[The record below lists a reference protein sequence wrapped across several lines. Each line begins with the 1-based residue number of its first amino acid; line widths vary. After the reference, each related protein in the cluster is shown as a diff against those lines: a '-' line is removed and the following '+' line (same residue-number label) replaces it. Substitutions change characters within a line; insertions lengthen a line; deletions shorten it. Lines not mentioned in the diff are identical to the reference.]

1 MNQVG
6 IDISDKV
13 FDASIQSSSELSR
26 RQFINKAS
34 GHRQFIKWALKN
46 SDSARIC
53 LEATGIYHLQ
63 LSLALYRQTA
73 IELMV
78 VNPRAARRFADAR
91 MVRAKTDA
99 IDADG
104 MLQYL
109 LSMPFRPWTAP
120 RDQALQLQ
128 SLVHRLAQL
137 TKEQTRERCRLH
149 ASQRA
154 GAHTHLAQQDIKAH
168 LKQLQKRIDGVK
180 HHAIELVQN
189 DPKFADDLRI
199 IDSIPGF
206 AELSATRIIAE
217 LAPLPVGLKPPQWVA
232 QAGLDPRPYESGS
245 SVHPPRRI
253 SKQGNARLRT
263 ALFLPALSAIRH
275 DPNVK
280 AFYDSLLGR
289 GKAKMQAITA
299 VMRKLLHAIWGMLQH
314 RAEWDG
320 SKFFKLES
328 ENTA

>member
-1 MNQVG
+1 MSQVG
-6 IDISDKV
+6 IDVSDKV
-13 FDASIQSSSELSR
+13 FDASMLSSSKRHSR
-26 RQFINKAS
+26 KFSNTAS
-34 GHRQFIKWALKN
+34 GHRQFIKWVLKN
-46 SDSARIC
+46 SGSARVC

-63 LSLALYRQTA
+63 LALALSGHTA
-73 IELMV
+73 IEVMV
-78 VNPRAARRFADAR
+78 VNPCSARRFAQAR
-91 MVRAKTDA
+91 MTRAKTDS

-104 MLQYL
+104 LLQYL
-109 LSMPFRPWTAP
+109 QSMPFHQWAAP
-120 RDQALQLQ
+120 SDQVLQLQ

-154 GAHTHLAQQDIKAH
+154 GAHARMAQRDIKAH
-168 LKQLQKRIDGVK
+168 LKQLQKRIEGMQ
-180 HHAIELVQN
+180 HHAIELIQN
-189 DPKFADDLRI
+189 DVQFADDLRI

-206 AELSATRIIAE
+206 AELSSMKIIAE
-217 LAPLPVGLKPPQWVA
+217 LGPLSPDLKPPQWVA

-263 ALFLPALSAIRH
+263 ALFLPALCAVQH
-275 DPNVK
+275 DPNIK
-280 AFYDSLLGR
+280 AFYESLLVR

-299 VMRKLLHAIWGMLQH
+299 VMRKLLHAIWGMLHH
-314 RAEWDG
+314 RQEWDG

-328 ENTA
+328 LNTA